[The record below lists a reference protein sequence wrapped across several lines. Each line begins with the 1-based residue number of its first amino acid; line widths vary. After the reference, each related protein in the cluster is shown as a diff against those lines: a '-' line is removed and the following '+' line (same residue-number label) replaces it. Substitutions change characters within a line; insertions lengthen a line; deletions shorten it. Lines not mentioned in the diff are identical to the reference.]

1 MDLRLIQTNIKHVKK
16 GEDGWYGKYSE
27 YGAAKLYEDL
37 YCGRAADCELNIA
50 DFKTDCFGG
59 RASSTR
65 FCTNGY
71 RMILGM
77 VTLLV
82 LKLALHYLFGVVKES
97 AKKAVRVSIARLRA
111 TVILVTAKWS
121 SMINTV
127 RLTLPSVLPGARELG
142 ALFKIPIL

>member
-1 MDLRLIQTNIKHVKK
+1 MSKR
-16 GEDGWYGKYSE
+16 GK
-27 YGAAKLYEDL
+27 
-37 YCGRAADCELNIA
+37 AADCELNIA
-50 DFKTDCFGG
+50 EFKTDCFGG
-59 RASSTR
+59 RASSTC

-82 LKLALHYLFGVVKES
+82 LKLARHYLFGVVKES

-121 SMINTV
+121 STMNTV

>member
-1 MDLRLIQTNIKHVKK
+1 MSKK

-50 DFKTDCFGG
+50 EFKTDCFGG

-82 LKLALHYLFGVVKES
+82 LKLARHYLFGVVKES
-97 AKKAVRVSIARLRA
+97 AKKAG
-111 TVILVTAKWS
+111 S
-121 SMINTV
+121 SCIV
-127 RLTLPSVLPGARELG
+127 VGK
-142 ALFKIPIL
+142 KIKQLHWKAVV

>member
-1 MDLRLIQTNIKHVKK
+1 MNF
-16 GEDGWYGKYSE
+16 
-27 YGAAKLYEDL
+27 
-37 YCGRAADCELNIA
+37 RAALVAEGYCQEVGFESPAAGKFCRTKGVTLDEI
-50 DFKTDCFGG
+50 K
-59 RASSTR
+59 R

-82 LKLALHYLFGVVKES
+82 LKLARHYLFGVVKES

-111 TVILVTAKWS
+111 TVILMTAKWS
-121 SMINTV
+121 STMNTV